1 MLPMIFLRTTNFKKH
16 LKKRFLVIDFVL
28 LYSSAISAPS
38 LSNWNEFAASQA
50 RVREPETDF
59 MSARGWLLRSNCSC
73 LDPHGSE
80 ICKVADHLAN
90 HRKLCNNCYNESSR
104 QYGRLLLSLW
114 SFETQRTRW
123 VVTFGWCPVGYPEA
137 AWNLCQS
144 STNGCWWHH
153 FFVDTVQ
160 QQNSVRPQ
168 KGGSSRWIVQLF
180 AEWVGK
186 CRYMQL
192 LMVGYTVLITHGF
205 LEAPR
210 PNNHMIIMGVTSKD
224 PWRCETNCG
233 SNKWV
238 CWEAHLS
245 HAGQQHVYGIDI
257 LMVKLDTE
265 NVSTG

>member
-1 MLPMIFLRTTNFKKH
+1 M
-16 LKKRFLVIDFVL
+16 
-28 LYSSAISAPS
+28 
-38 LSNWNEFAASQA
+38 W
-50 RVREPETDF
+50 
-59 MSARGWLLRSNCSC
+59 
-73 LDPHGSE
+73 
-80 ICKVADHLAN
+80 
-90 HRKLCNNCYNESSR
+90 
-104 QYGRLLLSLW
+104 
-114 SFETQRTRW
+114 
-123 VVTFGWCPVGYPEA
+123 YPEA
-137 AWNLCQS
+137 AWNLFQS

-160 QQNSVRPQ
+160 QQYSVHPQ

-180 AEWVGK
+180 AEWVAK

-238 CWEAHLS
+238 CWESRLS

-257 LMVKLDTE
+257 LMVKVLDPDE
-265 NVSTG
+265 IIVSALQIETCGKESLGQIGQNEDFKNMVCHQRIPSWASSHPIQRIPWEGWVSFPNWWNTAPCLWQQTHHLGNQGPGAPSRTKKPGFSVDFSMNLRWFSTNWNCLMSTWWWAF